1 MMSAKKVSFST
12 QPPAKPAPT
21 VDQWVESRTAEE
33 EKTKR
38 LTIDLPESLHR
49 RVKVGCAERGEKMVD
64 VIRELLEREFPR

>member
-1 MMSAKKVSFST
+1 MSAKKVSFST

-49 RVKVGCAERGEKMVD
+49 RVKAGCANRGEKMAD
-64 VIRELLEREFPR
+64 VIRVLLEKEFPG

>member
-49 RVKVGCAERGEKMVD
+49 RVKVGCAERGEKMAD
-64 VIRELLEREFPR
+64 VIRVLLEKEFPG